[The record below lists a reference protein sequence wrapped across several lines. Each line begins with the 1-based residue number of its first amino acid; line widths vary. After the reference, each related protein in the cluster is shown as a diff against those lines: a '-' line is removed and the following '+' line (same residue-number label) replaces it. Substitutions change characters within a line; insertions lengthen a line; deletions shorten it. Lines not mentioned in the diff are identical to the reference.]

1 MIITLCV
8 IALFVVGIML
18 MNYANKHFDKD
29 IIFIIGVILFSAMG
43 IGLIICGGTILD
55 TQINKSVD
63 YQNALYEKE
72 MLEYRIENMESDIV
86 GNEMLYNDIV
96 EFNNNLRGIKKWA
109 DNPLTNWFYN
119 QQIADI
125 DYVEIK

>member
-8 IALFVVGIML
+8 VALFVVGIML
-18 MNYANKHFDKD
+18 MNYANKHFGKD
-29 IIFIIGVILFSAMG
+29 IIFIIGVILFSVMG

-72 MLEYRIENMESDIV
+72 MLEYRIENMKSDIV

-96 EFNNNLRGIKKWA
+96 EFNNNLRNVKKWA
-109 DNPLTNWFYN
+109 DNPLTNWFHN